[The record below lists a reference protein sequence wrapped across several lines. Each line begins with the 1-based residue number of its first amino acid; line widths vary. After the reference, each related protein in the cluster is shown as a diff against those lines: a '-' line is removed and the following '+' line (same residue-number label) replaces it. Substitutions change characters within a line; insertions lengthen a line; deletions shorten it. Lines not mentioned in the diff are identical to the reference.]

1 MPSLEDIQQFD
12 RHLMELGD
20 EPAVLAEWGETYEP
34 AQAPESGLAD
44 DLSDLL
50 GGGEEPGGDE
60 QSADDFLRSFAD
72 SIEDDDNED
81 LTADQASE
89 PEADIEDPLAA
100 LGLDDEPD
108 SSEPDADSGLEADSD
123 TDDFSADFGAFGF
136 EEGDLDGEP
145 SDDLPE
151 DLSGEPSDDLPEDLS
166 GELSDDPFGAP
177 SDDQPEDL
185 LGDLDDAGELG
196 DLGDLDN
203 LDDIG
208 DIGDMGDLD
217 DMGETGAEDE
227 LPELGDIG
235 DISDLGDL
243 DDIGDIGD
251 LDLDDETDAEPEPPA
266 DEPETEPDAV
276 PEPPADEP
284 ETDPDAEPEID
295 IDTPVDEFS
304 LDDFDLDEFNED
316 DAPLDLEPPEDEIPE
331 PEPEPEPEL
340 PGEPAA
346 PEGAEDEPAAPEPPA
361 EAEAPESDEI
371 DELDDLGDPDDL
383 SADDFGDGFDLG
395 ADFGDIGDF
404 DDLAESAGPEPDEAE
419 PDEATPAETDL
430 DDIGAEIDDIA
441 AEPEEFLLDDEADE
455 FTFSDE
461 DDSEAAAPIAEEYS
475 FDDEDDDAEEAEEV
489 GDEEGD
495 GPDDEFE
502 SDEFSLGDF
511 GAEFGVLDDGVDSAE
526 GEGQEGEDE
535 EADEEEAGAAAFAQ
549 FEISERD
556 FERVKQTLDSLPL
569 NLKIAAEQIIG
580 ESKGSPKQQQN
591 LVRRLIEGTAPKQL
605 AELCGNILGKK
616 INIPKDYRKKS
627 GVEFE
632 EEQRSLSYRFRK
644 QVLPVLKVAALAGA
658 ILGLVVFLSYRFVY
672 RPVYAELLYRQ
683 GHELIPE
690 AEYSAANQRFDR
702 AFSLWRRRPWFY
714 RYAEA
719 FAEERQYSLA
729 AGKYQHLLMEY
740 PFDKRGFLDYSAL
753 ESTQRFDFETAD
765 EILET
770 YRSGY
775 DEEQLLEIVR
785 QGAGQGVAAGDR
797 AVRQADRLE
806 NAYRFRNYYDI
817 DVLIAQGD
825 NFMLWADR
833 EDTARY
839 EDARLSYATAIE
851 VHGDTD
857 RLLMRMLLYFIRTDN
872 YREVV
877 PLKDLFQNDLRA
889 EIDPYIYA
897 ELGGYLLDYDELDDA
912 GNVLHRVLE
921 TRFDIPELHF
931 HLARYFSRVSRP
943 TDEQTALN
951 NAISLF
957 EQTEPL
963 TPRQMGMLVDTYGR
977 AGRYHYE
984 REDFLLSEQHFRD
997 GISHFEQARSIG
1009 FLEPEER
1016 FGSLYAGL
1024 GDIHYYIAG
1033 ELDAALRRFREAEAA
1048 GYRTRELSYKKGF
1061 VHYNRERFEEALDEF
1076 MNAAGSFSANPNLLF
1091 ATANTLYNNE
1101 NYFSAEGYF
1110 FELRERTEGARSLI
1124 RNLLVDEDPR
1134 HRNTIEYLIRVNNN
1148 LGVTQQRIGE
1158 RTGDPDKRSEGMV
1171 QLTRSMEYAENYRRD
1186 PQTGRRTA
1194 TTSLAFLNMRETL
1207 YPRPEFE
1214 LQIYQDIPRD
1224 FEDLAF

>member
-1 MPSLEDIQQFD
+1 MPSREDIQQFD

-34 AQAPESGLAD
+34 APAPDSGLAD

-50 GGGEEPGGDE
+50 GGAEESGGDE

-72 SIEDDDNED
+72 SIDDEDEDDPAAAQDSD
-81 LTADQASE
+81 SE
-89 PEADIEDPLAA
+89 AEADIEDPLAA
-100 LGLDDEPD
+100 LGLGDEPGGEE
-108 SSEPDADSGLEADSD
+108 SSAESDAESGLDEAADSD
-123 TDDFSADFGAFGF
+123 LDDFSADFGAFGF

-145 SDDLPE
+145 SEDLPE
-151 DLSGEPSDDLPEDLS
+151 DLSEDLS
-166 GELSDDPFGAP
+166 QDV
-177 SDDQPEDL
+177 PEDL
-185 LGDLDDAGELG
+185 LGDLDDVDELG
-196 DLGDLDN
+196 GLSDDLG
-203 LDDIG
+203 
-208 DIGDMGDLD
+208 
-217 DMGETGAEDE
+217 
-227 LPELGDIG
+227 
-235 DISDLGDL
+235 DLGDL
-243 DDIGDIGD
+243 DDIGDLGAEDELPDLGD
-251 LDLDDETDAEPEPPA
+251 LDAEPEFDAPA
-266 DEPETEPDAV
+266 DEPEPDINL
-276 PEPPADEP
+276 PADEP
-284 ETDPDAEPEID
+284 DIEPEPDTPADEPAPEPADPDDPD
-295 IDTPVDEFS
+295 IDAPADEFS
-304 LDDFDLDEFNED
+304 LDDFDLDDFTDE
-316 DAPLDLEPPEDEIPE
+316 DAPLELEADEE
-331 PEPEPEPEL
+331 
-340 PGEPAA
+340 PGEPQ
-346 PEGAEDEPAAPEPPA
+346 PA
-361 EAEAPESDEI
+361 AEAPENDEL
-371 DELDDLGDPDDL
+371 DELDDLGDTEDL
-383 SADDFGDGFDLG
+383 GEDDFGDGFDLG
-395 ADFGDIGDF
+395 ADFGDLGDF
-404 DDLAESAGPEPDEAE
+404 DDIES
-419 PDEATPAETDL
+419 ETDTPVSEA
-430 DDIGAEIDDIA
+430 DTPVDTA
-441 AEPEEFLLDDEADE
+441 PEELLLDDEADE
-455 FTFSDE
+455 FTFDDE
-461 DDSEAAAPIAEEYS
+461 DDAAAAAPVGEEFS
-475 FDDEDDDAEEAEEV
+475 FEDDDAEEAEEV
-489 GDEEGD
+489 GDDEGD
-495 GPDDEFE
+495 GPDDDFE

-511 GAEFGVLDDGVDSAE
+511 GAEFGVLDDGEDA
-526 GEGQEGEDE
+526 GPDEGQESDE
-535 EADEEEAGAAAFAQ
+535 EPDEEEAGAAALAQ

-556 FERVKQTLDSLPL
+556 FERVKQTLAGLPL

-580 ESKGSPKQQQN
+580 ESKGTPKQQQN
-591 LVRRLIEGTAPKQL
+591 LVRRLIEGTSPKQL
-605 AELCGNILGKK
+605 ADLCGNILGKK
-616 INIPKDYRKKS
+616 ITIPKDYRKKS
-627 GVEFE
+627 GIEFE

-658 ILGLVVFLSYRFVY
+658 VLGLVVFLSYRFVY
-672 RPVYAELLYRQ
+672 RPIYSELLYRQ
-683 GHELIPE
+683 GYELIPE
-690 AEYSAANQRFDR
+690 AEYSAANQRFDQ
-702 AFSLWRRRPWFY
+702 AFSLWRRRSWFY

-729 AGKYQHLLMEY
+729 AGKYQQLLMEY
-740 PFDKRGFLDYSAL
+740 PFDKQGFLDYAAL

-765 EILET
+765 DILET
-770 YRSGY
+770 YRNGY
-775 DEEQLLEIVR
+775 DEEELLEIVR
-785 QGAGQGVAAGDR
+785 QGADQGVAAGDR
-797 AVRQADRLE
+797 AVRQAERLE
-806 NAYRFRNYYDI
+806 DAYRFRNYYDL

-833 EDTARY
+833 EDPARY

-851 VHGDTD
+851 EHGDTD
-857 RLLMRMLLYFIRTDN
+857 QLLMRMLLYFIRTDN

-877 PLKDLFQNDLRA
+877 PLKDLFQADRES

-912 GNVLHRVLE
+912 GDVLRRVLAE
-921 TRFDIPELHF
+921 RSDIPELHF
-931 HLARYFSRVSRP
+931 HLARYFGRVSRP
-943 TDEQTALN
+943 TDEQTALD

-984 REDFLLSEQHFRD
+984 RDDFLLAEQHYRD
-997 GISHFEQARSIG
+997 GISHYEQARSIG

-1048 GYRTRELSYKKGF
+1048 GYRTREVSYKKGF

-1076 MNAAGSFSANPNLLF
+1076 MNAAGSFSANSNLLF

-1101 NYFSAEGYF
+1101 NYFSAEGYYL
-1110 FELRERTEGARSLI
+1110 ELLERTERERSLI

-1134 HRNTIEYLIRVNNN
+1134 HRTTIEYIIRVNNN

-1186 PQTGRRTA
+1186 PETGRRSA